1 MHTTCTPHA
10 HHNPCNHVQTP
21 PQRTQSPP
29 PQVRNEKARRFLM
42 NMRKKPGVSFDSY
55 FPKADKGALS
65 LLRRLLAFDP
75 AERPT
80 AEEALSDPY
89 FAGLSQPSREPTREA
104 VSKLAFEFER
114 RKLTVDE
121 VRELIYREI
130 LEYHPQVLADY
141 LAGPRAQPNFYYP
154 SAIDKFKRQ
163 FADLESGGAAA
174 NGRNGLGQATSLPRE
189 RVRDFQQEA
198 SKYAG
203 GPPPA
208 GVAAHAGAGVVAGGP
223 GCRPGLPPAT
233 SAVNELGYSVKNMTV
248 DGRHA
253 MTASEYANQQLLR
266 SNSYK

>member
-1 MHTTCTPHA
+1 
-10 HHNPCNHVQTP
+10 
-21 PQRTQSPP
+21 
-29 PQVRNEKARRFLM
+29 M
-42 NMRKKPGVSFDSY
+42 NMRKKPGVNFEAY
-55 FPKADKGALS
+55 FPRADKAALQ

-80 AEEALSDPY
+80 AEEALTDPY

-114 RKLTVDE
+114 RKLTTDE

-130 LEYHPQVLADY
+130 LEYHPQVLADF

-163 FADLESGGAAA
+163 FADLEAGGAGP
-174 NGRNGLGQATSLPRE
+174 NGGRNLGQATSLPRE
-189 RVRDFQQEA
+189 RIRDFQHEA
-198 SKYAG
+198 SKYA
-203 GPPPA
+203 PA
-208 GVAAHAGAGVVAGGP
+208 AVAAHAAAGVGA

-233 SAVNELGYSVKNMTV
+233 SVNELGYSVKNMSV
-248 DGRHA
+248 DGRHP
-253 MTASEYANQQLLR
+253 MTASDYANQQLLR